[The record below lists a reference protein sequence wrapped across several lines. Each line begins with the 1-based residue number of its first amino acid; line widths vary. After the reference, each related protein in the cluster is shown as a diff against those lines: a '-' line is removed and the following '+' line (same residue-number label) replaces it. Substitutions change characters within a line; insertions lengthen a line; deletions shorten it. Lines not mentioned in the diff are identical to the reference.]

1 MVLGAAGAAEHDSV
15 GDELTSPTFRSVLL
29 RGLPAFLREGFL
41 PLGAFYLGWKTSG
54 LAAGIGA
61 STIASALIYVHER
74 RAGRGGLMVRLSL
87 AFVIVQA
94 VVGLVSN
101 SAIVYLAAPV
111 IANGIW
117 ALAFLVSAAI
127 RRPLAGALACAWY
140 PFTDEMPASE
150 IFKRIYGVES
160 VVWGLYL
167 AARAALRIGVLL
179 TGHIDAFLVVV
190 VITGTPMMLAL
201 IAWSIR
207 YAIRRFEAAA
217 A

>member
-1 MVLGAAGAAEHDSV
+1 
-15 GDELTSPTFRSVLL
+15 
-29 RGLPAFLREGFL
+29 
-41 PLGAFYLGWKTSG
+41 
-54 LAAGIGA
+54 
-61 STIASALIYVHER
+61 
-74 RAGRGGLMVRLSL
+74 MVRLSL

-127 RRPLAGALACAWY
+127 RRPLAGALAWY
-140 PFTDEMPASE
+140 PFTDEMRASE

>member
-127 RRPLAGALACAWY
+127 RWPLAGALAWY
-140 PFTDEMPASE
+140 PFTDEMRASE